1 MKLLTKDEILAR
13 LDLERA
19 AALIRQGFIAY
30 SAGQVQLP
38 PVQHFAFGSANGD
51 CCVKSGYLDGDEL
64 FAVKVSAGFY
74 DNPKQGLASNQGLV
88 MAFSARTGEPL
99 ALLQD
104 EGWLTAWRTALA
116 GRLAAEL
123 LAPKQIDAI
132 GIVGTGLQ
140 ARLQLKALQAV
151 TPCRTVH
158 VWGRSAKELDAFA
171 TEFEAHGYRVH
182 VTLNAEQLARASQ
195 LIVTC
200 TPSTRPIL
208 QADWIQPGTHITAV
222 GADAEGKQ
230 ELATELVAR
239 ADLITVDSVAQ
250 CGAYGEVSHA
260 VTAGLV
266 PVERLVELGRLL
278 AGEAPGRQRAEQIT
292 VADLTGLAI
301 QDVQIAKSVLVAE

>member
-1 MKLLTKDEILAR
+1 MKLLDKSQILAR
-13 LDLERA
+13 LDLECA

-30 SAGQVQLP
+30 SKGQVQLP
-38 PVQHFAFGSANGD
+38 PVQHFAFGAVNGD

-64 FAVKVSAGFY
+64 FAVKVSSGFY
-74 DNPKQGLASNQGLV
+74 DNPKRGLASNQGLV
-88 MAFSARTGEPL
+88 MVFSARTGEPV

-123 LAPKQIDAI
+123 LAPQRIDAI

-140 ARLQLKALQAV
+140 ARLQLTALQAV

-158 VWGRSAKELDAFA
+158 VWGRSAKELDAFTA
-171 TEFEAHGYRVH
+171 EFEPRGYRVH
-182 VTLNAEQLARASQ
+182 ATLNAEQLARASQ

-208 QADWIQPGTHITAV
+208 QAGWIQPGTHITAV

-230 ELATELVAR
+230 ELATDLVAR
-239 ADLITVDSVAQ
+239 ADLIAVDSLAQ
-250 CGAYGEVSHA
+250 CSAYGEVSHA
-260 VTAGLV
+260 MKAGLV
-266 PVERLVELGRLL
+266 PVARLVELGRLL
-278 AGEAPGRQRAEQIT
+278 AGEAPARQSDKQIT

-301 QDVQIAKSVLVAE
+301 QDVQIAKSVLLAE

>member
-1 MKLLTKDEILAR
+1 MKRLNKDDILAR

-19 AALIRQGFIAY
+19 TALIRQGFIAY
-30 SAGQVQLP
+30 SAGRVQLP
-38 PVQHFAFGSANGD
+38 PVQHFAFDEVNGD
-51 CCVKSGYLDGDEL
+51 CCVKSGYLNGDEL
-64 FAVKVSAGFY
+64 FAVKVSSGFY
-74 DNPKQGLASNQGLV
+74 DNPKRGLASNQGLV
-88 MAFSARTGEPL
+88 MVFSAHTGEPV

-116 GRLAAEL
+116 GRLAAEV

-171 TEFEAHGYRVH
+171 AEFEPQSFRVH
-182 VTLNAEQLARASQ
+182 VTQDAEPLARASQ

-239 ADLITVDSVAQ
+239 ADLIAVDSVAQ
-250 CGAYGEVSHA
+250 CSAYGEVSHA
-260 VTAGLV
+260 VKAGLV
-266 PVERLVELGRLL
+266 DLERLVELGRLL
-278 AGEAPGRQRAEQIT
+278 AGEAPGRQCADQIT

-301 QDVQIAKSVLVAE
+301 QDVQIAKSVLAVE